1 MSERKQQERDNIQVS
16 IRIKPMFDE
25 GKTCIRIDPNL
36 KNTIIIEGQNQQEQK
51 FFSFDNV
58 AGPDTTQEDIFQMI
72 GEQQASN
79 CLEGYNGC
87 VFVYGQTGS
96 GKTYTMTGTPQQP
109 GLLPRIIDYLFG
121 CVFEDQA
128 KDPSVEYL
136 IKCSHLE
143 IYNEHIIDLLNP
155 DLGNLQLREDL
166 NKGVYVEFLT
176 EECCSNVVEAMEVVQ
191 RGNENRHISSTQMNF
206 ESSRSHSVFTVQ
218 LESRRQSHSLINH
231 RFSRFHFVDLAGSE
245 RQKHTQVQ
253 GDRLREGCQINRSLH
268 ILGNVINSLVEDK
281 EQNRYVHYR
290 DSKLTFLLKD
300 SLGGNSRTHLIAN
313 IQQSNLFY
321 QETLSTLQ
329 FSKRVKQVKNKA
341 RVNEDESGSLES
353 LKNEIKRLK
362 QELAKWIVGLQ
373 STSKLAESPSKQN
386 FIMHNIN
393 FEDLNA
399 NDQRYIKLEEILKVY
414 LEQSTESETALHLEI
429 EKYLSGI
436 KELREAFQLSSQ
448 LEQQLKLI
456 IRLQNEQIVRLK
468 HANGVEDLSNDY
480 QEELSKA
487 LLSQAVV
494 MKKFSDSLRIKEG
507 SAKNVEKAK
516 LQINENVQLLNTIVS
531 TVNGSLDERKKLQK
545 QIQSQLSQVY
555 VPVEEFTQ
563 LQNEQEKLNERLT
576 KQVEKEEKIK
586 QTLDKMGITLDAEEE
601 IKIIDHKQRDLTLDQ
616 QNEQLE
622 LKSRAVEQLNQQLLQ
637 KEQEINQ
644 IVEQNQKYIQ
654 EANQLNE
661 QIQESKKEVQQLHQQ
676 LQSQQFQLEQAK
688 QQQDTLINTV
698 DQYKVENDQLKQKII
713 VLQNDK
719 ENQQIQS
726 KQNIVELNNSLL
738 EQKQQNEALLI
749 QLQKSM
755 KEQNDLINQIH
766 SSLTENSELKEQNL
780 IMTKEKQD
788 IQLQNK
794 IQIDDLLNQIQ
805 QLIQQQEQQEQQYQK
820 EIQNVCNKQK
830 IEQINIQKEYE
841 SQLQNVVKQHQ
852 VEIEQLK
859 NENQRQLDQFVNQQE
874 IEIQTQINLLQN
886 QIKSLNLELTQTKL
900 QLENRNK
907 DFELL
912 KENQDKLEYEI
923 DQQRNDY
930 EYQLEDKQV
939 QFEELQQ
946 QQKKALEQKEKQLQ
960 QQKNDYENKIQQK
973 DQEIEEIKQQ
983 YEELLDD
990 NKILIK
996 QQEQELL
1003 IKKEEL
1009 NQAVQELIM
1018 KQEEYKEQLSQVN
1031 EKQKEFEN
1039 NCFELRSKAIP
1050 EKDQVIEQLKADVE
1064 QKDYELQIQNE
1075 DFMNQQNLLFE
1086 IIKQKDNEIIKLQ
1099 EDLDDHSN
1107 RLTEA
1112 SKVIDKYS
1120 NCNSELKG
1128 TIDQL
1133 NHQIEKLQQTIND
1146 LQNKENT
1153 STQIHNE
1160 KMKSLNEILK
1170 SKQSEVDNLQ
1180 MRLEAEDNVNKQQ
1193 TQQNTQQIK
1202 NFEKKIKDLEKEKL
1216 IYQEEID
1223 KKEQFINQLEQK
1235 QQNQLKEKE
1244 QGANQL
1250 RNQIKDLQQQLIISN
1265 QGIEE
1270 QKIWVI
1276 HYKKEVD
1283 KLNKEVSL
1291 SQQISQQYQSGKN
1304 ENDQIKL
1311 ENQKL
1316 NKLLD
1321 NYQQQMTSIKKEIDQ
1336 SKIEKTKL
1344 IEQISLQENKILEL
1358 EEIKLQKQI
1367 LQGKVTELQKCQS
1380 DVLQKYQQ
1388 SQAQL
1393 HTLQDDLQHSKKEI
1407 QEIKQKNKVLAQ
1419 QQQNELS
1426 KFNEEMMAIQEELE
1440 QSRKIQMEI
1449 KKSEQEQREQN
1460 IQLKQNYEKLVIENQ
1475 QLHNQIEDIQQ
1486 DINYDKEEILKK
1498 DETIYKLSDQV
1509 KYKTQQLEAQ
1519 NSLINQVE
1527 QNKLNQ
1533 TNQILQQSNQL
1544 TNLSKELFSLKQQLQ
1559 INDTQSESYK
1569 REVERL
1575 RRELEFQVKQ
1585 VEDYK
1590 QQTKKFQQQL
1600 DFEKKHN
1607 QKQKVYEA
1615 SELLSKI
1622 DNTLSP
1628 IKGIKGQTLYG
1639 SSDSKTQKR
1648 IFQQKTPQKEY
1659 GFQNSNSASMLN
1671 ASFNSQDQLTKENR
1685 KLKQSLEQKMK
1696 IIEQLEQALLQSE
1709 QTLKE
1714 VHEKANQFCQQQEDE
1729 IKQIKDQYSRLEQE
1743 HNAIL
1748 AEREYENQQISK
1760 QKEQALFKVQILQD
1774 EVLKSKRGSV
1784 GSQHVPGSKYSET
1797 VQDMSMRET
1806 PSSSH
1811 RYRPSDGS
1819 FKSYYG
1825 IDAHSKLIYDTQ
1837 KLLLENQRLNSQMCK
1852 LYQILGLDK
1861 NRSNKLGDGEKIIQ
1875 SVQLLLQEVIDCK
1888 QEIQNL
1894 IQAQPTRSLKYQSME
1909 KELLQ
1914 TKQKYYA
1921 VERSPK
1927 FWNSSNDTPKAKF
1940 FNYSNSSGK

>member
-1 MSERKQQERDNIQVS
+1 MFDIILHLFQLKWQKENNKSEITYKFQQEQSTLKRHVT
-16 IRIKPMFDE
+16 RPMFDE

-36 KNTIIIEGQNQQEQK
+36 QNTIVIEGQNQQEQK

-58 AGPDTTQEDIFQMI
+58 AGPDTTQEDIFSMI

-96 GKTYTMTGTPQQP
+96 GKTYTMTGTSLQP
-109 GLLPRIIDYLFG
+109 GLLPRIIDYLFR
-121 CVFEDQA
+121 CVFDDQE

-206 ESSRSHSVFTVQ
+206 ESSRSHSVFTIQ
-218 LESRRQSHSLINH
+218 LESRRQSHQLINH

-253 GDRLREGCQINRSLH
+253 GERLREGCQINRSLH

-321 QETLSTLQ
+321 QETLSTLL

-373 STSKLAESPSKQN
+373 TTSKSAESPTKQN
-386 FIMHNIN
+386 LAMHNIN
-393 FEDLNA
+393 FQDINA

-468 HANGVEDLSNDY
+468 HANGAEDLSNDY

-487 LLSQAVV
+487 LLSQAAV

-516 LQINENVQLLNTIVS
+516 LQITENVQLLNTIVS
-531 TVNGSLDERKKLQK
+531 TVNGSLDERKKLQN
-545 QIQSQLSQVY
+545 QIQVQLSQIY

-563 LQNEQEKLNERLT
+563 LKSEQEVLNERLA

-586 QTLDKMGITLDAEEE
+586 QSLDKIGITIDVEDE
-601 IKIIDHKQRDLTLDQ
+601 IKVIDHKQRDLTLDQ

-622 LKSRAVEQLNQQLLQ
+622 LKSRAVEQLNQQLIQ
-637 KEQEINQ
+637 KGQEIQQ
-644 IVEQNQKYIQ
+644 IIEQNEKCIQ
-654 EANQLNE
+654 EAHQLNE
-661 QIQESKKEVQQLHQQ
+661 QIQDSKQEVQQLNQQ
-676 LQSQQFQLEQAK
+676 LQSQQIQLEQAK
-688 QQQDTLINTV
+688 QQSDSLSNTV
-698 DQYKVENDQLKQKII
+698 NQYQAENERLKQQII
-713 VLQNDK
+713 LLQNEK
-719 ENQQIQS
+719 ETQQIQS
-726 KQNIVELNNSLL
+726 NQNLEELNNSLS

-755 KEQNDLINQIH
+755 QEQNNLINQIH
-766 SSLTENSELKEQNL
+766 SSLTENSELKEQTL
-780 IMTKEKQD
+780 LLTREKQD
-788 IQLQNK
+788 IELENK
-794 IQIDDLLNQIQ
+794 KQIDDLLNQIQ
-805 QLIQQQEQQEQQYQK
+805 SLIKQQEQQEQQYQK
-820 EIQNVCNKQK
+820 EIQSFTNQSK
-830 IEQINIQKEYE
+830 IEQINVQKDYE
-841 SQLQNVVKQHQ
+841 SQLQTAVNQHQ
-852 VEIEQLK
+852 VEIQQLK
-859 NENQRQLDQFVNQQE
+859 NENKRQLDQFVNQQE
-874 IEIQTQINLLQN
+874 IEIQTQINQLQN
-886 QIKSLNLELTQTKL
+886 QISQLNTQLSQTKL
-900 QLENRNK
+900 LLENRNK
-907 DFELL
+907 EYELL

-923 DQQRNDY
+923 DQQRNEY
-930 EYQLEDKQV
+930 EYQLEDKQASF
-939 QFEELQQ
+939 QELEE
-946 QQKKALEQKEKQLQ
+946 QQKRALEQKEKQLE
-960 QQKNDYENKIQQK
+960 QQKNDYERRIQQK
-973 DQEIEEIKQQ
+973 EAEIQELKLHYEKILEENRGIIKQ
-983 YEELLDD
+983 L
-990 NKILIK
+990 
-996 QQEQELL
+996 EQELL

-1018 KQEEYKEQLSQVN
+1018 KEEEYQEQLSQVN
-1031 EKQKEFEN
+1031 EKQKESED

-1050 EKDQVIEQLKADVE
+1050 EKDQTIDQLKADVE
-1064 QKDYELQIQNE
+1064 QKDYELKIQNE
-1075 DFMNQQNLLFE
+1075 DFMNQQNLLFD

-1107 RLTEA
+1107 RLEEA

-1128 TIDQL
+1128 AIDQL
-1133 NHQIEKLQQTIND
+1133 NHQLEKQKQIIND
-1146 LQNKENT
+1146 LQIKENT
-1153 STQIHNE
+1153 SAQILDE
-1160 KMKSLNEILK
+1160 KVKSLNEILQ

-1180 MRLEAEDNVNKQQ
+1180 MRLESEDTVIKQQ
-1193 TQQNTQQIK
+1193 NQQNTKQIQTT
-1202 NFEKKIKDLEKEKL
+1202 EKKIKDLE
-1216 IYQEEID
+1216 QENQNYLEELD
-1223 KKEQFINQLEQK
+1223 EKEQCISQLEQK
-1235 QQNQLKEKE
+1235 LQTSQKEKE
-1244 QGANQL
+1244 IATNQL
-1250 RNQIKDLQQQLIISN
+1250 TNQIKDLQQQLLSSN
-1265 QGIEE
+1265 QGVEE

-1283 KLNKEVSL
+1283 KLNKEASL
-1291 SQQISQQYQSGKN
+1291 SQQISQQYQSQKN

-1321 NYQQQMTSIKKEIDQ
+1321 NYQQQISLIKKEIDQ
-1336 SKIEKTKL
+1336 AKIEKTKL
-1344 IEQISLQENKILEL
+1344 IDQISQQENKILEL

-1367 LQGKVTELQKCQS
+1367 LQGKVNELQKCQS
-1380 DVLQKYQQ
+1380 EALQKYQQ

-1393 HTLQDDLQHSKKEI
+1393 HTFQDDLQHSKKEI

-1419 QQQNELS
+1419 QQQNEMS
-1426 KFNEEMMAIQEELE
+1426 KFNEEMHAIQEELE

-1460 IQLKQNYEKLVIENQ
+1460 LQLKQNYEKLVLENQ
-1475 QLHNQIEDIQQ
+1475 QLNNQLDEMQQ
-1486 DINYDKEEILKK
+1486 DINQDKEEILKK

-1533 TNQILQQSNQL
+1533 TNQILLQSNQL

-1575 RRELEFQVKQ
+1575 RRELEFQIKQ

-1590 QQTKKFQQQL
+1590 QQAKKQQQQL
-1600 DFEKKHN
+1600 DFEKKHSI
-1607 QKQKVYEA
+1607 KQKVYEA

-1628 IKGIKGQTLYG
+1628 IKGVKGQTLYG

-1671 ASFNSQDQLTKENR
+1671 ASFNSQDQLAKENR
-1685 KLKQSLEQKMK
+1685 KLKQSLEQKMKK

-1714 VHEKANQFCQQQEDE
+1714 VHEKANQFCSQQEDE

-1743 HNAIL
+1743 HNTIL
-1748 AEREYENQQISK
+1748 AEREYENQQ
-1760 QKEQALFKVQILQD
+1760 
-1774 EVLKSKRGSV
+1774 
-1784 GSQHVPGSKYSET
+1784 
-1797 VQDMSMRET
+1797 
-1806 PSSSH
+1806 
-1811 RYRPSDGS
+1811 
-1819 FKSYYG
+1819 
-1825 IDAHSKLIYDTQ
+1825 
-1837 KLLLENQRLNSQMCK
+1837 
-1852 LYQILGLDK
+1852 DK
-1861 NRSNKLGDGEKIIQ
+1861 
-1875 SVQLLLQEVIDCK
+1875 
-1888 QEIQNL
+1888 
-1894 IQAQPTRSLKYQSME
+1894 
-1909 KELLQ
+1909 Q
-1914 TKQKYYA
+1914 TKKNKGFVQKF
-1921 VERSPK
+1921 K
-1927 FWNSSNDTPKAKF
+1927 FYKMK
-1940 FNYSNSSGK
+1940 Y

>member
-1 MSERKQQERDNIQVS
+1 MTERKQQERDNIQVS
-16 IRIKPMFDE
+16 IRIKPMFEE

-36 KNTIIIEGQNQQEQK
+36 KNTIIIDGQNQQEQK

-58 AGPDTTQEDIFQMI
+58 AGPDTTQEDIFQII
-72 GEQQASN
+72 GQQQANN

-96 GKTYTMTGTPQQP
+96 GKTYTMTGTSQQP

-121 CVFEDQA
+121 CVFQDLE
-128 KDPSVEYL
+128 KDSSVEYL

-176 EECCSNVVEAMEVVQ
+176 EECCANVLEALEVVQ

-253 GDRLREGCQINRSLH
+253 GERLREGCQINRSLH

-321 QETLSTLQ
+321 QETLSTLL

-386 FIMHNIN
+386 IIMHNIN

-399 NDQRYIKLEEILKVY
+399 NDQKYIKLEEILKVY
-414 LEQSTESETALHLEI
+414 LEQSTESETALFIEI

-468 HANGVEDLSNDY
+468 HANGAEDLSSDY

-487 LLSQAVV
+487 LLSQAAV

-545 QIQSQLSQVY
+545 QIQQQFSQIY
-555 VPVEEFTQ
+555 VPVEEFNQ
-563 LQNEQEKLNERLT
+563 LQSEHEQVNERLN

-586 QTLDKMGITLDAEEE
+586 QSLDQIGITLHVEDE
-601 IKIIDHKQRDLTLDQ
+601 IKIIDHKQRDLNLDQ

-622 LKSRAVEQLNQQLLQ
+622 LKSRAVEQLNQQLQQ
-637 KEQEINQ
+637 KEKEIQQ
-644 IVEQNQKYIQ
+644 IQEQNQKNIQ
-654 EANQLNE
+654 ETQQLNL
-661 QIQESKKEVQQLHQQ
+661 QIGNIQHEVQQLYQQ
-676 LQSQQFQLEQAK
+676 LQTQQNELDQAK
-688 QQQDTLINTV
+688 QQTDSLQNTV
-698 DQYKVENDQLKQKII
+698 HQQRVENVQLKLEIQALKT
-713 VLQNDK
+713 DK
-719 ENQQIQS
+719 DNILSQS
-726 KQNIVELNNSLL
+726 NKKLEDLNNSLQQ
-738 EQKQQNEALLI
+738 QKQQNETLLS
-749 QLQKSM
+749 QLNNSKQ
-755 KEQNDLINQIH
+755 EQNNLINQIQ
-766 SSLTENSELKEQNL
+766 SNLNELKEQNHL
-780 IMTKEKQD
+780 LTIEKQD
-788 IQLQNK
+788 VQLQNK
-794 IQIDDLLNQIQ
+794 KQVDDLLNQVQ
-805 QLIQQQEQQEQQYQK
+805 FLIKLQEQKELQYYNELQNNVKNSIIEQTN
-820 EIQNVCNKQK
+820 IQN
-830 IEQINIQKEYE
+830 EYE
-841 SQLQNVVKQHQ
+841 NQIQTIIKQHDFQ
-852 VEIEQLK
+852 IEKLK
-859 NENQRQLDQFVNQQE
+859 NQNKRQLDQFSNQQE
-874 IEIQTQINLLQN
+874 QEIQKQINQLQN
-886 QIKSLNLELTQTKL
+886 QINELNKELSQNQL
-900 QLENRNK
+900 QLENNNIE
-907 DFELL
+907 FELL
-912 KENQDKLEYEI
+912 KDKQKELEQLINQKRI
-923 DQQRNDY
+923 DY
-930 EYQLEDKQV
+930 EQELDKKLAQYKELEQQQNIQIHQKDKQLE
-939 QFEELQQ
+939 
-946 QQKKALEQKEKQLQ
+946 
-960 QQKNDYENKIQQK
+960 QQKNDYEKIIQQK
-973 DQEIEEIKQQ
+973 NLEFGEIKQN
-983 YEELLDD
+983 YLKLFED
-990 NKILIK
+990 NKIIIK
-996 QQEQELL
+996 QLEQELL
-1003 IKKEEL
+1003 IKKEEF
-1009 NQAVQELIM
+1009 NQAVQELIT
-1018 KQEEYKEQLSQVN
+1018 KEKEFKVQLAQVN
-1031 EKQKEFEN
+1031 EKQKEFEDN
-1039 NCFELRSKAIP
+1039 FFELRRRDIP
-1050 EKDQVIEQLKADVE
+1050 EKDSVIEQLRADIE
-1064 QKDYELQIQNE
+1064 QKECELQIQNE
-1075 DFMNQQNLLFE
+1075 DFINQQNLLFE
-1086 IIKQKDNEIIKLQ
+1086 MIKQKDIEIKKLT

-1107 RLTEA
+1107 RLAEA

-1133 NHQIEKLQQTIND
+1133 NHQLEKQQQIIND
-1146 LQNKENT
+1146 IKIKENT
-1153 STQIHNE
+1153 STQIYDE
-1160 KMKSLNEILK
+1160 KMKSLNEILQF
-1170 SKQSEVDNLQ
+1170 KQNEVVNLQ
-1180 MRLEAEDNVNKQQ
+1180 MRLEEENKVYKLQNQQ
-1193 TQQNTQQIK
+1193 STQQMKTT
-1202 NFEKKIKDLEKEKL
+1202 EKKVKDLEKEKN
-1216 IYQEEID
+1216 IYQEEIQ
-1223 KKEQFINQLEQK
+1223 KKEFSINQLESKLQASIK
-1235 QQNQLKEKE
+1235 EKETMSNQLK
-1244 QGANQL
+1244 
-1250 RNQIKDLQQQLIISN
+1250 NQIKDLQQQLISSN
-1265 QGIEE
+1265 QEIEE

-1276 HYKKEVD
+1276 HYKQEVD
-1283 KLNKEVSL
+1283 KLTKEVSL
-1291 SQQISQQYQSGKN
+1291 TQQISIQNQSQKN
-1304 ENDQIKL
+1304 ENDQLKQ

-1316 NKLLD
+1316 NKLFD
-1321 NYQQQMTSIKKEIDQ
+1321 NKQQQIVSLKKEIDQ
-1336 SKIEKTKL
+1336 YKQEKNKL
-1344 IEQISLQENKILEL
+1344 IDSISQQENKILEL
-1358 EEIKLQKQI
+1358 EEIKLQKQM
-1367 LQGKVTELQKCQS
+1367 LQGKVSELQKSQQ
-1380 DVLQKYQQ
+1380 DIQQKYQSSQVQLQ
-1388 SQAQL
+1388 S
-1393 HTLQDDLQHSKKEI
+1393 LQDDLQYSKKEI
-1407 QEIKQKNKVLAQ
+1407 QETKYKNKVLAQ
-1419 QQQNELS
+1419 QQQNEIS
-1426 KFNEEMMAIQEELE
+1426 KFNQEIISIQEELE

-1460 IQLKQNYEKLVIENQ
+1460 VQIRQNYEKLKLENQ
-1475 QLHNQIEDIQQ
+1475 QLNNQLDDIQQ
-1486 DINYDKEEILKK
+1486 DIKNEKEEILKK
-1498 DETIYKLSDQV
+1498 DQTIYKLSDQI
-1509 KYKTQQLEAQ
+1509 KYKTQQLETQ
-1519 NSLINQVE
+1519 NTLINQVE

-1559 INDTQSESYK
+1559 INDTQNESYK
-1569 REVERL
+1569 REIERL
-1575 RRELEFQVKQ
+1575 KRDLEFQGKQ

-1590 QQTKKFQQQL
+1590 QQNKKLQQQL
-1600 DFEKKHN
+1600 DFEKKHS
-1607 QKQKVYEA
+1607 QKQKIYEA

-1628 IKGIKGQTLYG
+1628 LKGINGQLLYG
-1639 SSDSKTQKR
+1639 SSESKTQKR
-1648 IFQQKTPQKEY
+1648 ILQQKTPQKEY
-1659 GFQNSNSASMLN
+1659 GFQNSSSASMLN
-1671 ASFNSQDQLTKENR
+1671 ASFNSQDQLAQENR

-1729 IKQIKDQYSRLEQE
+1729 IKHIKDQYSRLEQE
-1743 HNAIL
+1743 HNSIL
-1748 AEREYENQQISK
+1748 AEREYENQQINK

-1784 GSQHVPGSKYSET
+1784 GSQHVPGSKYSDT

-1811 RYRPSDGS
+1811 RYRLSDGQ
-1819 FKSYYG
+1819 FKSYNG
-1825 IDAHSKLIYDTQ
+1825 VDAHQKLIYDTQ
-1837 KLLLENQRLNSQMCK
+1837 KLLLENQRLHSQMCK

-1861 NRSNKLGDGEKIIQ
+1861 NRSNRLEDGEKIIQ
-1875 SVQLLLQEVIDCK
+1875 SVQLLLQEIIDCK

-1894 IQAQPTRSLKYQSME
+1894 IQAQPQRNLKYQSME
-1909 KELLQ
+1909 KDLLQ

-1921 VERSPK
+1921 IERSPK
-1927 FWNSSNDTPKAKF
+1927 FWNSINDTPKAKF

>member
-1 MSERKQQERDNIQVS
+1 MTERKQQERDNIQVS
-16 IRIKPMFDE
+16 IRIKPMFEE
-25 GKTCIRIDPNL
+25 GKTCIRTDPNL
-36 KNTIIIEGQNQQEQK
+36 KNTIFIEGQNQQEQK

-58 AGPDTTQEDIFQMI
+58 AGADSTQEDIFFMI
-72 GEQQASN
+72 GQQQANN

-96 GKTYTMTGTPQQP
+96 GKTYTMTGTSQQP
-109 GLLPRIIDYLFG
+109 GLLPRIIDYLFR
-121 CVFEDQA
+121 CVFEDQE

-176 EECCSNVVEAMEVVQ
+176 EECCANVVEAMEVVQ

-253 GDRLREGCQINRSLH
+253 GERLREGCQINRSLH

-313 IQQSNLFY
+313 IQQSNLFF
-321 QETLSTLQ
+321 QETLSTLL
-329 FSKRVKQVKNKA
+329 FSRRVKQVKNKA

-373 STSKLAESPSKQN
+373 TTSSKSAESPSKQN
-386 FIMHNIN
+386 IIMHNIN

-399 NDQRYIKLEEILKVY
+399 KDQRYIKLEEILKVY
-414 LEQSTESETALHLEI
+414 LEQSTESETALYIEI

-468 HANGVEDLSNDY
+468 HANGAEDLSNDY

-487 LLSQAVV
+487 LLSQAAV

-516 LQINENVQLLNTIVS
+516 LQINENVSMLNTIVT
-531 TVNGSLDERKKLQK
+531 TVNESLDERKKLQK
-545 QIQSQLSQVY
+545 QIQQQFSQVY

-563 LQNEQEKLNERLT
+563 LQSEKEKLNEKLT
-576 KQVEKEEKIK
+576 KFVEKEDKIK
-586 QTLDKMGITLDAEEE
+586 QSLDQIGITVHDEDE

-637 KEQEINQ
+637 KEQEIQQ
-644 IVEQNQKYIQ
+644 IVEQNQIHVQ
-654 EANQLNE
+654 EAQHLNE
-661 QIQESKKEVQQLHQQ
+661 QIGEAKQEVRQLNQQ
-676 LQSQQFQLEQAK
+676 LQSQQHELEQSK
-688 QQQDTLINTV
+688 QQQDSLQNTV
-698 DQYKVENDQLKQKII
+698 HLGKLENDQLKVQIEALKAEK
-713 VLQNDK
+713 QNL
-719 ENQQIQS
+719 QIQS
-726 KQNIVELNNSLL
+726 NQHQEDLSNQLQQ
-738 EQKQQNEALLI
+738 QKQ
-749 QLQKSM
+749 
-755 KEQNDLINQIH
+755 
-766 SSLTENSELKEQNL
+766 
-780 IMTKEKQD
+780 
-788 IQLQNK
+788 
-794 IQIDDLLNQIQ
+794 QIDDLLNQVK
-805 QLIQQQEQQEQQYQK
+805 QLIQKQEQQELLYQNELQTIIK
-820 EIQNVCNKQK
+820 NSKIENTNIQN
-830 IEQINIQKEYE
+830 EYE
-841 SQLQNVVKQHQ
+841 SQIQTIVKQHQ
-852 VEIEQLK
+852 MQIEELK
-859 NENQRQLDQFVNQQE
+859 NENKRQLDQFVNQQE
-874 IEIQTQINLLQN
+874 SVIQTQINQLQN
-886 QIKSLNLELTQTKL
+886 QTKQLNKELQEKQLEL
-900 QLENRNK
+900 ENKNK
-907 DFELL
+907 EFELL
-912 KENQDKLEYEI
+912 KEKQTKLEQQIE
-923 DQQRNDY
+923 QQRD
-930 EYQLEDKQV
+930 
-939 QFEELQQ
+939 
-946 QQKKALEQKEKQLQ
+946 
-960 QQKNDYENKIQQK
+960 DYEN
-973 DQEIEEIKQQ
+973 ELEEKQAQ
-983 YEELLDD
+983 YEELQKQQKLLVEQKDRQLELT
-990 NKILIK
+990 KIVHEREIQQKNLEIAEIIQHYEKLLVENESIIK

-1009 NQAVQELIM
+1009 NQAVQEMIT
-1018 KQEEYKEQLSQVN
+1018 KEEEFKEQLAQVN
-1031 EKQKEFEN
+1031 EKQKEFED
-1039 NCFELRSKAIP
+1039 NCLELKSKAIP
-1050 EKDQVIEQLKADVE
+1050 EKDSVIEQLRADVE
-1064 QKDYELQIQNE
+1064 QKECELQVQND
-1075 DFMNQQNLLFE
+1075 DFINQQNLLFE
-1086 IIKQKDNEIIKLQ
+1086 MIKQKDIEIKKLT

-1107 RLTEA
+1107 RLKEA

-1128 TIDQL
+1128 TIDSL
-1133 NHQIEKLQQTIND
+1133 NHQLEKQQQILND
-1146 LQNKENT
+1146 IKIKENT
-1153 STQIHNE
+1153 STQIYDE
-1160 KMKSLNEILK
+1160 KMKSLNEILQ
-1170 SKQSEVDNLQ
+1170 SKQNEVANLQ
-1180 MRLEAEDNVNKQQ
+1180 MRLEEENKVYKQQ
-1193 TQQNTQQIK
+1193 NQQSTQQMKTS
-1202 NFEKKIKDLEKEKL
+1202 EKRMKDLEKEKL
-1216 IYQEEID
+1216 NYQEEIQ
-1223 KKEQFINQLEQK
+1223 KKELSINQLESKLQAS
-1235 QQNQLKEKE
+1235 LKEKE
-1244 QGANQL
+1244 IMSNQL
-1250 RNQIKDLQQQLIISN
+1250 KSQIKELQQQLISSN

-1291 SQQISQQYQSGKN
+1291 SQQITQQYQSQKN
-1304 ENDQIKL
+1304 EGDQIKQ

-1321 NYQQQMTSIKKEIDQ
+1321 NQQQQIVSLKKEVEQ
-1336 SKIEKTKL
+1336 HKQEKTKL
-1344 IEQISLQENKILEL
+1344 IESISQQENRILEL

-1367 LQGKVTELQKCQS
+1367 LQGKVSEIQKNQQE
-1380 DVLQKYQQ
+1380 VQQKYQQ
-1388 SQAQL
+1388 TQAQL
-1393 HTLQDDLQHSKKEI
+1393 QSVQDDLQHSKKEI
-1407 QEIKQKNKVLAQ
+1407 QETKQKNKVLAQ
-1419 QQQNELS
+1419 QQQNEMS
-1426 KFNEEMMAIQEELE
+1426 KFNQEIIAIQEELE

-1460 IQLKQNYEKLVIENQ
+1460 MQMRQNYEKLKLENQ
-1475 QLHNQIEDIQQ
+1475 QLNNQLDEIQQ
-1486 DINYDKEEILKK
+1486 DVKYEKEEVLKK

-1519 NSLINQVE
+1519 NTLINQVE
-1527 QNKLNQ
+1527 QNKLSQ

-1575 RRELEFQVKQ
+1575 RRELEFQEKQ
-1585 VEDYK
+1585 VEEYK
-1590 QQTKKFQQQL
+1590 QQTKKLSQQL
-1600 DFEKKHN
+1600 DFEKKHS
-1607 QKQKVYEA
+1607 QKQKIYEA

-1628 IKGIKGQTLYG
+1628 IKGVKGQTLYG

-1671 ASFNSQDQLTKENR
+1671 ASFNSQDQLAKENR

-1743 HNAIL
+1743 HNTIL
-1748 AEREYENQQISK
+1748 AEREYENQQINK

-1784 GSQHVPGSKYSET
+1784 GSQHIPGTKYSET

-1811 RYRPSDGS
+1811 RFRLSDGQ

-1825 IDAHSKLIYDTQ
+1825 VDAHSKLIYDTQ

-1852 LYQILGLDK
+1852 LYQILGLEK
-1861 NRSNKLGDGEKIIQ
+1861 NRSNRLEDGEKVIQ

-1894 IQAQPTRSLKYQSME
+1894 IQAQPSRSLKYQSME
-1909 KELLQ
+1909 KDLQQ

-1921 VERSPK
+1921 LERSPK

>member
-1 MSERKQQERDNIQVS
+1 MTERKQQERDNIQVS

-58 AGPDTTQEDIFQMI
+58 AGADTTQEDIFQMI
-72 GEQQASN
+72 GQQQANN

-96 GKTYTMTGTPQQP
+96 GKTYTMTGTSQQP

-121 CVFEDQA
+121 CVFQDQE

-176 EECCSNVVEAMEVVQ
+176 EECCANVLEAMEVVQ

-253 GDRLREGCQINRSLH
+253 GERLREGCQINRSLH

-321 QETLSTLQ
+321 QETLSTLL

-386 FIMHNIN
+386 IIMHNIN

-414 LEQSTESETALHLEI
+414 LEQSTESETALFIEI

-468 HANGVEDLSNDY
+468 HANGAEDLSNDY

-487 LLSQAVV
+487 LLSQAAV

-545 QIQSQLSQVY
+545 QIQQQFSQVY
-555 VPVEEFTQ
+555 VPVEEFNQ
-563 LQNEQEKLNERLT
+563 LQSEHEQVNEKLN

-586 QTLDKMGITLDAEEE
+586 QSLDQIGITLHVEDE

-622 LKSRAVEQLNQQLLQ
+622 LKSRAVEQLNQQLQQ
-637 KEQEINQ
+637 KEQEILQ
-644 IVEQNQKYIQ
+644 IQEQNQKNIQ
-654 EANQLNE
+654 ETQQLNLYIGE
-661 QIQESKKEVQQLHQQ
+661 IKHEVQQLHQQ
-676 LQSQQFQLEQAK
+676 LQAQQNQLDQAK
-688 QQQDTLINTV
+688 QQTDSLQNNV
-698 DQYKVENDQLKQKII
+698 HQQRVENDQLKLEIQALKTDKDNI
-713 VLQNDK
+713 LFQSNQNLED
-719 ENQQIQS
+719 
-726 KQNIVELNNSLL
+726 LNNSLQQ
-738 EQKQQNEALLI
+738 QKQQNEILLS
-749 QLQKSM
+749 QLNNSKQ
-755 KEQNDLINQIH
+755 EQNNLISQIQ
-766 SSLTENSELKEQNL
+766 SNLNELKEQNHQL
-780 IMTKEKQD
+780 TIEKQD
-788 IQLQNK
+788 VQLQNK
-794 IQIDDLLNQIQ
+794 KQIDDLLNQV
-805 QLIQQQEQQEQQYQK
+805 QLLIKQQEQKELQYQN
-820 EIQNVCNKQK
+820 EFQNIIKNSK
-830 IEQINIQKEYE
+830 IEQTNIQNEYE
-841 SQLQNVVKQHQ
+841 NQIQTIVKQHGLQ
-852 VEIEQLK
+852 IEQLK
-859 NENQRQLDQFVNQQE
+859 NENKRQLDQFVNQQE
-874 IEIQTQINLLQN
+874 SEIQTQINQLQN
-886 QIKSLNLELTQTKL
+886 QIQQLNKELQQKQL
-900 QLENRNK
+900 QLENKNK
-907 DFELL
+907 EFELL
-912 KENQDKLEYEI
+912 KDKQDKLEQQI
-923 DQQRNDY
+923 NQQRNDY
-930 EYQLEDKQV
+930 EYKLEEKQTQYKELEQQQNILIHQKDKQLEK
-939 QFEELQQ
+939 L
-946 QQKKALEQKEKQLQ
+946 
-960 QQKNDYENKIQQK
+960 KNDYEKSIQQK
-973 DQEIEEIKQQ
+973 NLEIGEIKQNYQ
-983 YEELLDD
+983 KLFED
-990 NKILIK
+990 NKIIIK

-1009 NQAVQELIM
+1009 NQAVQELIT
-1018 KQEEYKEQLSQVN
+1018 KEEEFKVQLAQVN
-1031 EKQKEFEN
+1031 EKQKEFED
-1039 NCFELRSKAIP
+1039 NCFELRSRDIP
-1050 EKDQVIEQLKADVE
+1050 EKDSVIQQLRADIEQKE
-1064 QKDYELQIQNE
+1064 CELQIQNE
-1075 DFMNQQNLLFE
+1075 DFINQQNLLFE
-1086 IIKQKDNEIIKLQ
+1086 MIKQKDIEIKKLT

-1107 RLTEA
+1107 RLAEA

-1133 NHQIEKLQQTIND
+1133 NHQLEKQQQIIND
-1146 LQNKENT
+1146 IKIKENT
-1153 STQIHNE
+1153 SIQIYDE
-1160 KMKSLNEILK
+1160 KMKSLNEIL
-1170 SKQSEVDNLQ
+1170 QSQQNEVVNLQ
-1180 MRLEAEDNVNKQQ
+1180 MRLEEENKVFNQQ
-1193 TQQNTQQIK
+1193 STQQMKTT
-1202 NFEKKIKDLEKEKL
+1202 EKKIKDLEKEKN
-1216 IYQEEID
+1216 IYQEEIQ
-1223 KKEQFINQLEQK
+1223 KKELSINQLESKLQASIK
-1235 QQNQLKEKE
+1235 EKETMSNQLK
-1244 QGANQL
+1244 
-1250 RNQIKDLQQQLIISN
+1250 NQIKDLQQQLISSN

-1283 KLNKEVSL
+1283 KLNKEVL
-1291 SQQISQQYQSGKN
+1291 LTQQISLQNQSQKN
-1304 ENDQIKL
+1304 ENDQLKQ

-1321 NYQQQMTSIKKEIDQ
+1321 NQQQQIVSFKKEIDQ
-1336 SKIEKTKL
+1336 YKQEKNKL
-1344 IEQISLQENKILEL
+1344 IDSISQQENKILEL

-1367 LQGKVTELQKCQS
+1367 LQEKVSELQKSQQ
-1380 DVLQKYQQ
+1380 DIHQKYQQ
-1388 SQAQL
+1388 SQLQL
-1393 HTLQDDLQHSKKEI
+1393 QSLQDDLQYSKKEI
-1407 QEIKQKNKVLAQ
+1407 QETKQKNKVLAQ
-1419 QQQNELS
+1419 QQQNEIS
-1426 KFNEEMMAIQEELE
+1426 KFNQEIISIKEELD

-1460 IQLKQNYEKLVIENQ
+1460 MQIRQNYEKLKLENQ
-1475 QLHNQIEDIQQ
+1475 QLNNQLDEIQQ
-1486 DINYDKEEILKK
+1486 DIKYEKEEILKK
-1498 DETIYKLSDQV
+1498 DETIQKLSDQI

-1519 NSLINQVE
+1519 NTLINQVE

-1559 INDTQSESYK
+1559 INDTQNESYK

-1575 RRELEFQVKQ
+1575 KRELEFQGKQ

-1590 QQTKKFQQQL
+1590 QQNKKLQQQL
-1600 DFEKKHN
+1600 DFEKKHS
-1607 QKQKVYEA
+1607 QKQKIYEA

-1628 IKGIKGQTLYG
+1628 IKGIKGQLLYG
-1639 SSDSKTQKR
+1639 SSESKTQKR
-1648 IFQQKTPQKEY
+1648 ILQQKTPQKEY

-1671 ASFNSQDQLTKENR
+1671 ASFNSQDQLAKENR

-1729 IKQIKDQYSRLEQE
+1729 IKHIKDQYSRLEQE

-1748 AEREYENQQISK
+1748 AEREYENQQINK

-1784 GSQHVPGSKYSET
+1784 GSQHVPGSKYSDT

-1811 RYRPSDGS
+1811 RYRLSDGQ
-1819 FKSYYG
+1819 FKSHYG
-1825 IDAHSKLIYDTQ
+1825 VDAHQKLIYDTQ
-1837 KLLLENQRLNSQMCK
+1837 KLLLENQRLHSQMCK

-1861 NRSNKLGDGEKIIQ
+1861 NRSNRLEDGEKIIQ

-1894 IQAQPTRSLKYQSME
+1894 IQAQPQRNLKYQSME
-1909 KELLQ
+1909 KDLLQ

-1921 VERSPK
+1921 IERSPK